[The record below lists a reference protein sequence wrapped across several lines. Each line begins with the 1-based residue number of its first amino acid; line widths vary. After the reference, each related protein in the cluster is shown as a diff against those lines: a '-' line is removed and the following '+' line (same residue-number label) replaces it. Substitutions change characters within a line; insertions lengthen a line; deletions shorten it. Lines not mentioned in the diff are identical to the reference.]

1 MTIGIKS
8 PLRFLSRLGGK
19 PDDSSDVR
27 LQKSLL
33 VIGCLM
39 FSLAGAAWGA
49 VYIVLGEQR
58 SGLIP
63 LSYAVISFLSFL
75 HFSLKGSYRFFRA
88 SQLILILLLPFFL
101 MVSLGGYVNSSAV
114 ILWSLL
120 CPLGALLFAEQRTS
134 PRWFVAY
141 LALVILSG
149 FLQPYV
155 RLTNLI
161 PSGMLIAFFVLNI
174 GAVSL
179 IVFLLLYYFI
189 GQKNL
194 AYTLLHQ
201 EQERSESLLL
211 NVLPAEIADRLKAGE
226 RTIADHYD
234 SASVLFADLVGFTP
248 LAVEMPPV
256 RMVELLNEIYSHFDS
271 LVEKYQVEKIR
282 TIGDSYMIASGVPHR
297 RPDHAHVLAR
307 LALELNAYLDSFP
320 PVRDRRMSFRI
331 GVNSGPLI
339 AGIIGRKK
347 FSYDV
352 WGDTVNTASRMESH
366 GEPGKIQITAGT
378 YELIKNEFICEPR
391 GQIEVKGKGLMD
403 TWYLVGEK

>member
-1 MTIGIKS
+1 MPIEIKS
-8 PLRFLSRLGGK
+8 PLSLLSRLGVK
-19 PDDSSDVR
+19 PDDNSAVR

-39 FSLAGAAWGA
+39 FIAAGAMWGA
-49 VYIVLGEQR
+49 AYLLLGEQR
-58 SGLIP
+58 AGLIP

-75 HFSLKGSYRFFRA
+75 HFSLTGSYRFFRS

-101 MVSLGGYVNSSAV
+101 MLSLGGYVNSSAV

-120 CPLGALLFAEQRTS
+120 SPLGALFFAEQHSS

-155 RLTNLI
+155 RLANLI
-161 PSGMLIAFFVLNI
+161 PGSLIIAFFVMNI

-179 IVFLLLYYFI
+179 IVFLMLYYFI

-194 AYTLLHQ
+194 AYSLLHQ
-201 EQERSESLLL
+201 EQERSENLLL
-211 NVLPAEIADRLKAGE
+211 NVLPAEIASRLKGGE
-226 RTIADHYD
+226 QTIADHYE

-248 LAVEMPPV
+248 LAAELPPV
-256 RMVELLNEIYSHFDS
+256 KMVELLNEIYSHFDS

-282 TIGDSYMIASGVPHR
+282 TIGDSYMIASGVPR
-297 RPDHAHVLAR
+297 LRPDHAQVLAG
-307 LALELNAYLDSFP
+307 LALELNDYLDAYP
-320 PVRDRRMSFRI
+320 PVRDRRMTFRI
-331 GVNSGPLI
+331 GINSGPLI

-366 GEPGKIQITAGT
+366 GEPGKIQIAAATS
-378 YELIKNEFICEPR
+378 ELIKDEFICESR
-391 GQIEVKGKGLMD
+391 GQIDVKGKGLMD
-403 TWYLVGEK
+403 TWYLLGKK